1 MIRPLT
7 ALTALLGAGGL
18 AACAPVFGTQSAAQR
33 TAYEECEKEVD
44 QAFLKQNPQFLFQQD
59 NYAAHT
65 KDAPNSTYGEMGVS
79 GNGLGAAWDRN
90 QALQNCLIQKGAPP
104 QTPVVV
110 PSYPVAP

>member
-1 MIRPLT
+1 MIRPLP
-7 ALTALLGAGGL
+7 ASILLLTLLGLG
-18 AACAPVFGTQSAAQR
+18 ACAPVFGTQSEAQR

-59 NYAAHT
+59 NYVAHT

-104 QTPVVV
+104 QTPTVV